1 MFLMLWMIAIL
12 GAAQKWKKGGKKE
25 KKEEIA
31 TPSFYATCLF
41 TTFCH

>member
-1 MFLMLWMIAIL
+1 MFLMLWTIAIL
-12 GAAQKWKKGGKKE
+12 GAAQKWKKE
-25 KKEEIA
+25 KTEIT